1 MTLASSCGCRL
12 VNIKDEVQ
20 GAVVPTAF
28 LYPARGE
35 EKPEQF
41 GPYSLEVG
49 LDAPPVEGVWPLV
62 LISHGN
68 SGTPWA
74 YRQLAKHL
82 VLAGFVVALPAHTGN
97 TRLDNS
103 LAGTAANLANRPR
116 HITLAIDAALA
127 DAALGAH
134 IDSARVAVIGHSIG
148 GYTALAAAGGQ
159 AWSGPRESKGGQPA
173 PVPVTP
179 DPRIRA
185 LVLLNPATFWF
196 IDGSLRALRLPILL
210 RTGEKDEITPIE
222 HAHKI
227 INGVADPALVEHQDI
242 PGAGHFAF
250 MSKFPPEMTR
260 PNFKPSQ
267 DPPGFDRESIQPA
280 FFADVTA
287 FLKRTLC
294 DAGTSN

>member
-1 MTLASSCGCRL
+1 MTSSCGCRL
-12 VNIKDEVQ
+12 VNIKDAVQ
-20 GAVVPTAF
+20 GAVVPVAF
-28 LYPARGE
+28 LYPAAGE

-41 GPYSLEVG
+41 GPYTLDVAR
-49 LDAPPVEGVWPLV
+49 DAPPADGVYPLIV
-62 LISHGN
+62 ISHGN

-82 VLAGFVVALPAHTGN
+82 VLAGFVVAMPAHTGN

-103 LAGTAANLANRPR
+103 LANTAANLANRPR
-116 HITLAIDAALA
+116 HLALTIDAALA
-127 DAALGAH
+127 DTVLAAH
-134 IDSARVAVIGHSIG
+134 IDSAKIAIIGHSIG
-148 GYTALAAAGGQ
+148 GYTALAAAGGV
-159 AWSGPRESKGGQPA
+159 AWTGPRENKGAEPA
-173 PVPVTP
+173 PVATTP

-196 IDGSLRALRLPILL
+196 IDGSLKTLHLPILI
-210 RTGEKDEITPIE
+210 RTGAKDELTPIE

-227 INGVADPALVEHQDI
+227 LAGVADPSLVEHKDI

-267 DPPGFDRESIQPA
+267 DPEGFDRESIQPE
-280 FFADVTA
+280 FFADVTS
-287 FLKRTLC
+287 FLRRTLC
-294 DAGTSN
+294 DAPIAN

>member
-1 MTLASSCGCRL
+1 MALASSCGCRL
-12 VNIKDEVQ
+12 VNIKDKVQ
-20 GAVVPTAF
+20 GAVVPAAF
-28 LYPARGE
+28 LYPAHGE
-35 EKPEQF
+35 EKTEQF
-41 GPYSLEVG
+41 GPYSLEVA
-49 LDAPPVEGVWPLV
+49 LDAPPADGVWPLV
-62 LISHGN
+62 VVSHGN

-82 VLAGFVVALPAHTGN
+82 ALAGFVVALPAHTGN
-97 TRLDNS
+97 TRHDNS

-127 DAALGAH
+127 DAALHAH
-134 IDSARVAVIGHSIG
+134 IARDGVAVIGHSIG
-148 GYTALAAAGGQ
+148 GYTALAAAGGL
-159 AWSGPRESKGGQPA
+159 AWTGPHESKDGQPA

-179 DPRIRA
+179 DPRIRS

-196 IDGSLRALRLPILL
+196 IDGSLRPVRLPILL
-210 RTGEKDEITPIE
+210 RTGEKDELTPIG

-267 DPPGFDRESIQPA
+267 DPPGFDRESIQPV

-294 DAGTSN
+294 DAGKGN